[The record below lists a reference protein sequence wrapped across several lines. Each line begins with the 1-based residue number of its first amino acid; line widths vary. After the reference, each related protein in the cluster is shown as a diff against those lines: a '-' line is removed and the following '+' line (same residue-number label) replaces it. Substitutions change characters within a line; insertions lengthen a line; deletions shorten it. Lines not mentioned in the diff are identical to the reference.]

1 MHKPLKPQ
9 ASSHLKERHILYKKK
24 TTALNNV
31 AQLDGALTCKSKGR
45 GFDSLS
51 GHMPRLQ
58 VWSPVGVHTGGN
70 QWIFLTWMFL
80 SLSLKSIIMS
90 SDEDKKKNLKI

>member
-1 MHKPLKPQ
+1 MPL
-9 ASSHLKERHILYKKK
+9 
-24 TTALNNV
+24 TALASV
-31 AQLDGALTCKSKGR
+31 AQLVGALSHNSKGLR
-45 GFDSLS
+45 FDSLS

-58 VWSPVGVHTGGN
+58 VWSLVGVHTGGN